1 MALAGVHTALG
12 SWRIEPR
19 FPTETFS
26 MVLPRLELK
35 GTPSSIEGVIVA
47 SGDEVLTLVVK
58 LPSGARAAG
67 LAVKV
72 KDTAVEFTRGDDDTL
87 EFEVALTR
95 DEAVSWSI
103 RAL

>member
-1 MALAGVHTALG
+1 M
-12 SWRIEPR
+12 I
-19 FPTETFS
+19 
-26 MVLPRLELK
+26 LPRMELV

-58 LPSGARAAG
+58 LPSAARTAG

-87 EFEVALTR
+87 EFEVAVTR
-95 DEAVSWSI
+95 DERVSWSI